1 MQPVIGR
8 NIAIHVP
15 QTQQNRPSKVFGSD
29 IAVLIGSG
37 PGVDGVVSRQATARG
52 VSWRSVTTAR
62 LRHVGN
68 RDMLCESKVIMS
80 PRSTPELARPLPS
93 DCGAATAAS
102 TAFGLP
108 PVVCLLGRVH

>member
-62 LRHVGN
+62 LRHVGTRN
-68 RDMLCESKVIMS
+68 RVYESTVM
-80 PRSTPELARPLPS
+80 
-93 DCGAATAAS
+93 
-102 TAFGLP
+102 LP
-108 PVVCLLGRVH
+108 PPVDA